1 MTSLVL
7 VCGMSRSGTT
17 LLATVLDS
25 HPEVSMGYE
34 LLPCDLPSAS
44 ETLALLAEAG
54 ESAGGD
60 TAITARLLDHQ
71 GYRGLSR
78 FVRRCKRALV
88 DADELAPM
96 IARVA
101 GEQGTD
107 LTTIAARAALA
118 RAVVETKRAKEGARL
133 AGFKLNSPSIAAF
146 APLLGDAAYIY
157 IVRDPRDVM
166 ASHLANAFDRTTEQV
181 GRAWRNY
188 LARFQKF
195 AATAPDRTLLIRYE
209 DLVCQPAETVATLAR
224 WLGLDDYAQMLD
236 FVNSKASI
244 YQGGHVNRVQ
254 IQRDFF
260 TSSVG
265 RWTTELDR
273 HTVELLQDACAPG
286 MKQIGYACLPDDRPV
301 PLPEAEMQANRKR
314 LAAKK
319 RFHRDEYRRLVEPW
333 VEGRT
338 VLTLAEAMGRHP
350 RPAEKL
356 TYIRHDIDHDIE
368 SAVTIG
374 RWEHEHGL
382 RSTFCV
388 LHTAWY
394 YGTFDGRYYH
404 HSAQM
409 IDACLKLQDLGHE
422 INLHNNFV
430 TLGLEHGIDPV
441 ELLHEELSFLRVH
454 GISIRGTSAHGDAL
468 CRELDYINLEL
479 FKETSR
485 RDKGGRRIIR
495 HNDNQVELGA
505 VPMAL
510 FGLEYEA
517 YDLPRDIYVRDSGGR
532 PRLSRNTR
540 GRGGVRRQQQ
550 ARAIPFEHVVGILT
564 HPEYWDMNTDSKESG
579 AFPLFAELEAEYE
592 ALQHTNRGS
601 ELAER

>member
-17 LLATVLDS
+17 LLATMLDS

-34 LLPCDLPSAS
+34 LLPSDLPPAPVA
-44 ETLALLAEAG
+44 LALLAKAG

-60 TAITARLLDHQ
+60 TATIARLLDHQ

-78 FVRRCKRALV
+78 FVKRCRRALV
-88 DADELAPM
+88 DADELAAI
-96 IARVA
+96 IARLA
-101 GEQGTD
+101 GEGTTD

-118 RAVVETKRAKEGARL
+118 RAVVETKRAKEGTRL

-146 APLLGDAAYIY
+146 APLLGDAAYVY

-166 ASHLANAFDRTTEQV
+166 ASHLANDFDRTAEQV
-181 GRAWRNY
+181 GRAWCNY
-188 LARFQKF
+188 LARFQEF
-195 AATAPDRTLLIRYE
+195 AATAPGRTLLIRYE
-209 DLVCQPAETVATLAR
+209 DLVCQPAETVAKLAR
-224 WLGLDDYAQMLD
+224 WLGLDDHAPMLD

-244 YQGGHVNRVQ
+244 HQGGHVNRVQ
-254 IQRDFF
+254 IERDFF

-265 RWTTELDR
+265 RWTGELDR
-273 HTVELLQDACAPG
+273 HTVDLLQGACAPA
-286 MKQIGYACLPDDRPV
+286 MKQVGYVTLPNDRPA
-301 PLPEAEMQANRKR
+301 PLPEYQMRANRWR

-319 RFHRDEYRRLVEPW
+319 RFHRDDYQRLVEPW

-338 VLTLAEAMGRHP
+338 VLTLVEAMGRHP

-356 TYIRHDIDHDIE
+356 TYVRHDIDHDIE

-394 YGTFDGRYYH
+394 YGTFDGRHYH

-409 IDACLKLQDLGHE
+409 IDACLDLQDLGHE

-441 ELLHEELSFLRVH
+441 ELLHEELSFLRRH
-454 GISIRGTSAHGDAL
+454 GVSIRGTSAHGDAL
-468 CRELDYINLEL
+468 CRELDYFNLEL
-479 FKETSR
+479 FKETPWPA
-485 RDKGGRRIIR
+485 KGGRRIIR
-495 HNDNQVELGA
+495 HKGNQVELGV
-505 VPMAL
+505 VPMSA
-510 FGLEYEA
+510 FGVEYEA
-517 YDLPRDIYVRDSGGR
+517 YDLPREIYVTDSGGR
-532 PRLSRNTR
+532 PRLVRNTR
-540 GRGGVRRQQQ
+540 GRGGVRRQHQTP
-550 ARAIPFEHVVGILT
+550 AIPFEHVVGILT
-564 HPEYWDMNTDSKESG
+564 HPEYWDMSADSQGKG
-579 AFPLFAELEAEYE
+579 GFPLFTELETDYE
-592 ALQHTNRGS
+592 ARQHRNRAR
-601 ELAER
+601 EAAER

>member
-34 LLPCDLPSAS
+34 LLPSDLPPAS
-44 ETLALLAEAG
+44 ETLALLAKTG

-60 TAITARLLDHQ
+60 TSTTAKLLDHQ

-88 DADELAPM
+88 DADELASM

-101 GEQGTD
+101 DENGTD

-133 AGFKLNSPSIAAF
+133 AGFKLNAPSIGAF
-146 APLLGDAAYIY
+146 APSLGDASYVF

-166 ASHLANAFDRTTEQV
+166 ASHLANDFGRTAEHV
-181 GRAWRNY
+181 GRAWCNY
-188 LARFQKF
+188 LARFQEF
-195 AATAPDRTLLIRYE
+195 AATAPARTLLIRYE
-209 DLVCQPAETVATLAR
+209 DLVCQPAETVAKLAR
-224 WLGLDDYAQMLD
+224 WLGLDDHAPMLD
-236 FVNSKASI
+236 FVNSKATI
-244 YQGGHVNRVQ
+244 HQGGHVNRLQ

-265 RWTTELDR
+265 RWPGELDR

-286 MKQIGYACLPDDRPV
+286 MKQVGYVRLPNDRPV
-301 PLPEAEMQANRKR
+301 PLPEAEMRTNRRR
-314 LAAKK
+314 LAVKK
-319 RFHRDEYRRLVEPW
+319 RFRRDDYQRLVEPW

-350 RPAEKL
+350 HPAKRL

-368 SAVTIG
+368 AAISIG
-374 RWEHEHGL
+374 HWEYDHGL

-394 YGTFDGRYYH
+394 YGTFDGQHYH
-404 HSAQM
+404 HSTQM
-409 IDACLKLQDLGHE
+409 IDTCLELQDLGHE
-422 INLHNNFV
+422 VNLHNNFV

-441 ELLHEELSFLRVH
+441 ELLHEELSFLRGH
-454 GISIRGTSAHGDAL
+454 GVSIRGTSAHGDAL
-468 CRELDYINLEL
+468 CRELDFFNLEL
-479 FKETSR
+479 FKETPWPA
-485 RDKGGRRIIR
+485 KGGRRIIR
-495 HNDNQVELGA
+495 HKGNQVKLGV
-505 VPMAL
+505 VPMSA

-517 YDLPRDIYVRDSGGR
+517 YDLPRDIYVTDSGGR
-532 PRLSRNTR
+532 PRLVKNTR
-540 GRGGVRRQQQ
+540 GRGGVRRQHQ
-550 ARAIPFEHVVGILT
+550 ALAIPFEHVVGILT
-564 HPEYWDMNTDSKESG
+564 HPEYWDMGADSQGEGS
-579 AFPLFAELEAEYE
+579 FPTLAKLEVEYE
-592 ALQHTNRGS
+592 ARQRTSGNP
-601 ELAER
+601 AAVER